1 MQVFDLR
8 RKNMFHLRCKPSGF
22 LYLVFYLKSKFIHLT
37 QMVVLYW
44 LLLYI
49 VVTISLLIG

>member
-1 MQVFDLR
+1 MQVIDLR

-49 VVTISLLIG
+49 VVTICLLIG